1 MRSITPSDLD
11 EDRRSK
17 EALTCRGG
25 GVDRQQVCD
34 EEEWVIRAERC
45 EEKLKICFPF
55 IVYHHLD
62 TPTVCMSVCV
72 FVCVNTSFTSD

>member
-1 MRSITPSDLD
+1 MRSITLSDLDED

-34 EEEWVIRAERC
+34 EEEWIIRA
-45 EEKLKICFPF
+45 LKG
-55 IVYHHLD
+55 VRK
-62 TPTVCMSVCV
+62 
-72 FVCVNTSFTSD
+72 N